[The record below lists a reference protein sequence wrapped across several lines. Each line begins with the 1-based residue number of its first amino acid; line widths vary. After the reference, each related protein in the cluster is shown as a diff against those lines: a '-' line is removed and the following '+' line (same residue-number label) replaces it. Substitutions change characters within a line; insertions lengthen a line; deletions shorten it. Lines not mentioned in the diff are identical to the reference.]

1 MMKLLDLFRRKEPEE
16 TRSYSG
22 AGYTADVMA
31 ARASWITGQQGI
43 AELTATVQGAVSL
56 WEGAMALA
64 DVDGTDL
71 LDRRSM
77 ALLGR
82 SLALRGEFVA
92 HITEGGL
99 VPASDWVISTRN
111 GKPYAYQITLP
122 NTGGGRQVTA
132 LAGEVLHVVIGADL
146 GQPYFGASPLRRASL
161 TADMLAALETALTE
175 AYDSM
180 PLGSQIVPFPEA
192 ADTDMDALARGF
204 RGKRGRVLLRESV
217 AITAAGG
224 PAPAQDWKASDVTPD
239 MQKSMS
245 LETLESAR
253 QSISNAYGVLPALAN
268 ASTTGPM
275 VREAQRH
282 LAQWTLQP
290 ICALL
295 AEEAQNKL
303 GNPVTIDV
311 MRPLQAFDA
320 GGRARAAAGI
330 IQALAMAKEA
340 GVDPSQALALVDWD
354 G

>member
-1 MMKLLDLFRRKEPEE
+1 MKILDWFKRADKQEQ
-16 TRSYSG
+16 RSYTG
-22 AGYTADVMA
+22 GGYTADIMA
-31 ARASWITGQQGI
+31 ARSSWITGQTGI

-64 DVDGTDL
+64 DVDGADM
-71 LDRRSM
+71 LDRRTM

-92 HITEGGL
+92 LITEGGL

-111 GKPYAYQITLP
+111 GKPRAYQLTLP
-122 NTGGGRQVTA
+122 DTGGGQAVTA
-132 LAGEVLHVVIGADL
+132 LAGEVLHIVTGASL
-146 GQPYFGASPLRRASL
+146 AQPYFGASPLRRASL
-161 TADMLAALETALTE
+161 TGDMLATLETALGE
-175 AYDSM
+175 AYDAM

-192 ADTDMDALARGF
+192 ADTDMDTLARGF

-217 AITAAGG
+217 QVTAAGG
-224 PAPAQDWKASDVTPD
+224 PAPSQDWKASDVSPD
-239 MQKSMS
+239 MQKTMS
-245 LETLESAR
+245 LQTLESAR
-253 QSISNAYGVLPALAN
+253 DAINHAFGVLPGLTNGA
-268 ASTTGPM
+268 TTGPM

-295 AEEAQNKL
+295 AEEAATKL
-303 GNPVTIDV
+303 GNPVKIDV

-320 GGRARAAAGI
+320 GGRARALTGI

-340 GVDPSQALALVDWD
+340 GVDADKAMQLVDWAD